1 MRSAGL
7 IPALVPLF
15 LSGAAS
21 AQVWQEY
28 VNRDNNFQI
37 NFPAEPTTTETQY
50 RTVKGTMLRARVF
63 TAVAPAGSITAGTY
77 KVTIVDY
84 STALNEI
91 GDAIEQARAT
101 IKAKGTTKYDEVN
114 DLDRH
119 REWRMTVETAT
130 TRILASTLIAANNRL
145 YIAEGETA
153 LSAPPPAQFHVS
165 LQILNEEGVRIRQLT
180 YIAAP
185 EDEIAPIS
193 EKANALEAQRLTAL
207 VSGTWRNPA
216 GGSCQAGYFKSG
228 ERNKTK
234 RNEEGMAGTLTN
246 AGMTISGQLVI
257 AGAREGQFVNPVT
270 DKAIFLFES
279 KPNDKLTFTAIGE
292 PAAGWPEVTLELCPG
307 TRSAADAAGGIP
319 PTPIPVSGR
328 PR

>member
-1 MRSAGL
+1 MRSVSL
-7 IPALVPLF
+7 IPALVALF
-15 LSGAAS
+15 LSSAAS

-28 VNRDNNFQI
+28 VNRENNFQI
-37 NFPAEPTTTETQY
+37 NFPDEPTMSETQY
-50 RTVKGTMLRARVF
+50 RTVKGTMLPARVF

-77 KVTIVDY
+77 KVTVVDY
-84 STALNEI
+84 SNALNEL
-91 GDAIEQARAT
+91 GDAVEQARAT

-119 REWRMTVETAT
+119 REWRMTVETPT

-207 VSGTWRNPA
+207 VSGAWRNPA
-216 GGSCQAGYFKSG
+216 NGSCNAAYFKSG
-228 ERNKTK
+228 ERNRTR
-234 RNEEGMAGTLTN
+234 RNEEAMVGTVTN
-246 AGMTISGQLVI
+246 AGVTISGQLI
-257 AGAREGQFVNPVT
+257 MAGAREGQFVNTTT
-270 DKAIFLFES
+270 DRAIFLFES
-279 KPNDKLTFTAIGE
+279 KTNELLTFTAIGE

-307 TRSAADAAGGIP
+307 TRSAEDAAGGK
-319 PTPIPVSGR
+319 PTAPIPESGR

>member
-7 IPALVPLF
+7 IPALVALF

-216 GGSCQAGYFKSG
+216 GGSCQAGSVHVRPRRVALGDTVEVVTTLRAGGTAMPRLTVFFYDGDPEAGGQVFG
-228 ERNKTK
+228 IK
-234 RNEEGMAGTLTN
+234 RVGSLGAHEAREVHASFRPTRCGTY
-246 AGMTISGQLVI
+246 QLVVI
-257 AGAREGQFVNPVT
+257 AGKGTPFEAERTARPLHV
-270 DKAIFLFES
+270 D
-279 KPNDKLTFTAIGE
+279 
-292 PAAGWPEVTLELCPG
+292 C
-307 TRSAADAAGGIP
+307 
-319 PTPIPVSGR
+319 GR
-328 PR
+328 QDRR

>member
-1 MRSAGL
+1 MRSVRL
-7 IPALVPLF
+7 IPALIALF
-15 LSGAAS
+15 LAGAAS
-21 AQVWQEY
+21 AQGWQEY
-28 VNRDNNFQI
+28 VNRENNFQI
-37 NFPAEPTTTETQY
+37 NFPAEPTMAETQY
-50 RTVKGTMLRARVF
+50 RTVKGTMLPARVF
-63 TAVAPAGSITAGTY
+63 TAIAPAASIAAGTY

-84 STALNEI
+84 SNALNEI
-91 GDAIEQARAT
+91 GDAIEQARTA

-119 REWRMTVETAT
+119 REWRMTVETPT

-153 LSAPPPAQFHVS
+153 LNAPPPAQFHVS
-165 LQILNEEGVRIRQLT
+165 LQILNEDGVRIRQLT

-193 EKANALEAQRLTAL
+193 EKANAIEAARLTAL

-216 GGSCQAGYFKSG
+216 GGSCQAAYFKSG
-228 ERNKTK
+228 ERNKTR
-234 RNEEGMAGTLTN
+234 RNEEGMAGTVTN
-246 AGMTISGQLVI
+246 AGTTIAGQLI
-257 AGAREGQFVNPVT
+257 LAGAREGQFINPVT

-279 KPNDKLTFTAIGE
+279 KPNERLTFTAIGE
-292 PAAGWPEVTLELCPG
+292 PAAGWPDVTLEFCPG
-307 TRSAADAAGGIP
+307 TRSAADAAGGTP
-319 PTPIPVSGR
+319 STPIPVSGR